1 MPIITIIDTA
11 CRVHLV
17 SGVECICAAD
27 SSLSLLTLHT
37 HTRTRVLAIKV
48 AQDYM
53 PEPFMQVAILD
64 TNFLISNLAYLRT
77 LTSQAAKYHGSL
89 VLVVPWI
96 VVKELDGLKVG
107 R

>member
-1 MPIITIIDTA
+1 MRSQYI
-11 CRVHLV
+11 
-17 SGVECICAAD
+17 S
-27 SSLSLLTLHT
+27 HT
-37 HTRTRVLAIKV
+37 YKV
-48 AQDYM
+48 AQDAM

-96 VVKELDGLKVG
+96 VVKELDGLKVLCNNNDTSDSIVVDDQSQ
-107 R
+107 